1 MHDDDYLEHSQM
13 WQALSID
20 ERLQMIDDVCKA
32 NLDADD
38 ALGVLHELFFLE
50 MEHGANP
57 VVTDTLAA
65 AIAER
70 IDPTIVEKMAEELG
84 LPPLPLPK
92 KCRPRKAKSADADTD
107 SYDAQEAAEA
117 PKKRR
122 TRKKASD
129 TDGQPISDDM
139 ADVTKPKRRTR
150 KKTTEELDAK
160 TDVSVDDVADQG
172 DGDATQAP
180 KRRTRKKT
188 TKEKSAKGSQRQ
200 FAQETMLEF
209 IEDGDGVMILR
220 EVGDREALV
229 SIAFS
234 DKVKQML
241 GGDARI
247 VGQAMIHAAIA
258 SVVQRQA
265 NFWHAHVYDEEPV
278 HYS

>member
-84 LPPLPLPK
+84 LPPLPKPK
-92 KCRPRKAKSADADTD
+92 KRRTRKATAKSADADTD
-107 SYDAQEAAEA
+107 SRDVQVKTDEVVEAVEAVEA

-122 TRKKASD
+122 TRKKAANADDSSATDEVD
-129 TDGQPISDDM
+129 TP
-139 ADVTKPKRRTR
+139 KPKRRTR
-150 KKTTEELDAK
+150 KKA
-160 TDVSVDDVADQG
+160 SDDVQADESSK
-172 DGDATQAP
+172 P
-180 KRRTRKKT
+180 KRR
-188 TKEKSAKGSQRQ
+188 KSANKRTPM
-200 FAQETMLEF
+200 AQETMLEF
-209 IEDGDGVMILR
+209 VEDANGVMTLR
-220 EVGDREALV
+220 EVGDTEALV

-234 DKVKQML
+234 DKVKEML
-241 GGDARI
+241 GGDARM

>member
-84 LPPLPLPK
+84 LPPLPKPK
-92 KCRPRKAKSADADTD
+92 KRRARKTTAKSADADTD
-107 SYDAQEAAEA
+107 SRDVQVMTDEVVEAVEV

-122 TRKKASD
+122 TRKKATAADDNSVADDAVD
-129 TDGQPISDDM
+129 TP
-139 ADVTKPKRRTR
+139 KPKRRTR
-150 KKTTEELDAK
+150 KKA
-160 TDVSVDDVADQG
+160 SDDVQADESPK
-172 DGDATQAP
+172 P
-180 KRRTRKKT
+180 KRRKPANKRTPM
-188 TKEKSAKGSQRQ
+188 
-200 FAQETMLEF
+200 AQETMLEF
-209 IEDGDGVMILR
+209 VEDANGVMTLR
-220 EVGDREALV
+220 EVGDTEALV

-234 DKVKQML
+234 DKVKEML
-241 GGDARI
+241 GGDARM

>member
-38 ALGVLHELFFLE
+38 ALGVLNELFFLE

-84 LPPLPLPK
+84 LPPLPKPK
-92 KCRPRKAKSADADTD
+92 KRRTRKATAKSADADTD
-107 SYDAQEAAEA
+107 SRDVQVKADEAVEV

-122 TRKKASD
+122 TRKKATDADDNSVADD
-129 TDGQPISDDM
+129 T
-139 ADVTKPKRRTR
+139 ADAPKPKRRTR
-150 KKTTEELDAK
+150 KKASDNAQ
-160 TDVSVDDVADQG
+160 ADESPK
-172 DGDATQAP
+172 P
-180 KRRTRKKT
+180 KRRKPANKRTPM
-188 TKEKSAKGSQRQ
+188 
-200 FAQETMLEF
+200 AQETMLEF
-209 IEDGDGVMILR
+209 VEDANGVMTLR
-220 EVGDREALV
+220 EVGDTEALV

-234 DKVKQML
+234 DKVKEML
-241 GGDARI
+241 GGDARM